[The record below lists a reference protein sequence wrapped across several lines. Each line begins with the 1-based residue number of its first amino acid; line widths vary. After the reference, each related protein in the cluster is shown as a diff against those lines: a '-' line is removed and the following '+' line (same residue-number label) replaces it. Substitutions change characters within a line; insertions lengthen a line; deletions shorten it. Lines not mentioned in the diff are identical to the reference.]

1 VASLWVDGVGVK
13 TALHQGLNAAGVVS
27 LDGFEEVI
35 VGTCGCRVKP
45 NKNKAYKHQLKV
57 VYEEFHGVK
66 KKI

>member
-1 VASLWVDGVGVK
+1 
-13 TALHQGLNAAGVVS
+13 
-27 LDGFEEVI
+27 LDGIEEVI

-45 NKNKAYKHQLKV
+45 NKNKAYKRQLKV